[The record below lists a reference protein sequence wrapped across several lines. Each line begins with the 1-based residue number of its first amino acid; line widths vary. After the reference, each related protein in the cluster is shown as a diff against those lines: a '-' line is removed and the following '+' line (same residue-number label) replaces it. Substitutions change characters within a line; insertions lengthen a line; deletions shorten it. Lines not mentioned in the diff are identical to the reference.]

1 MKCSPEQEERFF
13 YWLGYR
19 LFTTV
24 LRGHE
29 LGHQRPLSAACD
41 YLRVSELKGNDRKA
55 SEFLI
60 DVAKAVGSG
69 GLSIGEIFEKWSGFA
84 RWRPE
89 LKPRNEYSNEQKGFI
104 RGYVVAVSNFARCET
119 TPKRELASAGITREL
134 AIEVGVLECDIEPLH
149 GKFVGDS
156 PPEEK

>member
-1 MKCSPEQEERFF
+1 MKCSPEEEERFF

-29 LGHQRPLSAACD
+29 LGHKRPLSTARD
-41 YLRVSELKGNDRKA
+41 YLRVNGLKGNDRSA

-60 DVAKAVGSG
+60 DVAKVGRSG
-69 GLSIGEIFEKWSGFA
+69 GLSIGELFEKWSGFA

-89 LKPRNEYSNEQKGFI
+89 LAPRDEYSNEQKGFV
-104 RGYVVAVSNFARCET
+104 RGYVVAVSNFARYET

-134 AIEVGVLECDIEPLH
+134 AIEVGVLECDLEPLN
-149 GKFVGDS
+149 GKFVGDVS
-156 PPEEK
+156 EATQ